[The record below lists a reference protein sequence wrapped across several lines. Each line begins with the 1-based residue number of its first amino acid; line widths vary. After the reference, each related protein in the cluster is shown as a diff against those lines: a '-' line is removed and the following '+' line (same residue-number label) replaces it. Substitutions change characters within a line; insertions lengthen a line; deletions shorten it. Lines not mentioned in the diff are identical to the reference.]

1 MQVSVLQRSFEGA
14 MMDYKLI
21 TNQEIPAVVKKKKK
35 KISIVL
41 SCTSSNISFQWNETV
56 LLQSVLG
63 NPLQERYG

>member
-21 TNQEIPAVVKKKKK
+21 TKQEIPAVVKKK
-35 KISIVL
+35 ISIAL
-41 SCTSSNISFQWNETV
+41 SCTCRNISFQRNEAV
-56 LLQSVLG
+56 LLQSVLA

>member
-35 KISIVL
+35 RLVL
-41 SCTSSNISFQWNETV
+41 
-56 LLQSVLG
+56 
-63 NPLQERYG
+63 Y

>member
-1 MQVSVLQRSFEGA
+1 MQVSVLRRSFEGA

-21 TNQEIPAVVKKKKK
+21 TNQEIPAVVKKK